1 MWLWWIQCDI
11 LIHLHVHQFPE
22 SSLIYAFHIHQL
34 RHTTT
39 IIYFSCFF
47 DSVGKSVMPDV
58 VDFFSSLSLSRVF
71 DPLFFPLLISYVWM
85 LFWFF
90 VVICFLSHL
99 GEMHLKCIKLNRT
112 QISQNE
118 WKNSIRSTSWKNK
131 RNIRGIN
138 MSEYFEIK
146 IIFNKGTK
154 EKWGTVSSEK
164 TEQCRFHTIFNCSK

>member
-34 RHTTT
+34 RLYHHN
-39 IIYFSCFF
+39 YLFF
-47 DSVGKSVMPDV
+47 L
-58 VDFFSSLSLSRVF
+58 FFRFGRKKRYARCCWFFFFSLSRVF

-146 IIFNKGTK
+146 IIFNKGAK

-164 TEQCRFHTIFNCSK
+164 TEQCLFHTIFNCSK

>member
-34 RHTTT
+34 RLYHHN
-39 IIYFSCFF
+39 YLFF
-47 DSVGKSVMPDV
+47 L
-58 VDFFSSLSLSRVF
+58 FFRFGRKKRYARCCWFFFFSLSLSSVRST
-71 DPLFFPLLISYVWM
+71 FFPLLISYVWM

-146 IIFNKGTK
+146 IIFNKGAK